1 MPEGFTDAEKARLT
15 QAYREAISGKID
27 PAYKPL
33 RDFLKTE
40 YLPRARASV
49 GLSQMPG
56 GADYYA
62 YLVERQ
68 TTTEMT
74 PDEIHQL
81 GLSEVARIK
90 KGMEEIKNQVG
101 FKEPLAKFFDY
112 IRTDRSEEHT
122 SELQSLMGI
131 SYA

>member
-62 YLVERQ
+62 YLVERP

-81 GLSEVARIK
+81 GLSEVAQIGRAHVRTPVT
-90 KGMEEIKNQVG
+90 NAHLVCRLL
-101 FKEPLAKFFDY
+101 LATK
-112 IRTDRSEEHT
+112 
-122 SELQSLMGI
+122 
-131 SYA
+131 